1 MNPDSESV
9 LVDWPKYEFLDDW
22 LKTQPVEK
30 WKEDFDR
37 NGFLVSNVDST
48 ALIIKVKGRPV
59 SSIYIY
65 ICGASYI
72 HSLYISFSHT
82 YEHLGRS
89 WTT

>member
-37 NGFLVSNVDST
+37 DGFLVSNVDST
-48 ALIIKVKGRPV
+48 ALIIKVKGRSPV

-65 ICGASYI
+65 MWS
-72 HSLYISFSHT
+72 
-82 YEHLGRS
+82 
-89 WTT
+89 

>member
-65 ICGASYI
+65 IYVELVTSIVYT
-72 HSLYISFSHT
+72 SLSLTRTNI
-82 YEHLGRS
+82 
-89 WTT
+89 